1 MKKQHTFSAMIWAAA
16 AAVLLSAVMTA
27 SLTGCAKKQSLE
39 LTELSD
45 TEGSPGENDG
55 DSEGNGQDAGSR
67 SQDPATETDPQE
79 ADGTGTAG
87 EAPADGADSGE
98 PELIYVFVCGAVAQ
112 EGVYELPAGS
122 RVYQAVEAAGGYA
135 ADADTSYINQADPVT
150 DAQKLEIPTVEE
162 AEKLRE
168 EAALAAENRQAET
181 DAESD
186 SGPDGAAAGYANNGA
201 GQVNNGAGQMNNS
214 AGQADDAAARLI
226 NINTADEAAL
236 QTLPGI
242 GAAKAASIV
251 RYREANGGFSSIEE
265 IKKVS
270 GIGDITY
277 ENIKGCITV

>member
-1 MKKQHTFSAMIWAAA
+1 MKKQHTFSAMIRAAA

-135 ADADTSYINQADPVT
+135 SDADTSYINQADPVT
-150 DAQKLEIPTVEE
+150 DAQKLEIPTAEE
-162 AEKLRE
+162 AKKLRE
-168 EAALAAENRQAET
+168 EAALAAENRQMET
-181 DAESD
+181 EPEPGT
-186 SGPDGAAAGYANNGA
+186 GPDGTAAGYA
-201 GQVNNGAGQMNNS
+201 NNGAGQMNNS

>member
-181 DAESD
+181 DAESG

-201 GQVNNGAGQMNNS
+201 GQVNNGAGQMNNG

-265 IKKVS
+265 IKRVS

>member
-1 MKKQHTFSAMIWAAA
+1 M
-16 AAVLLSAVMTA
+16 
-27 SLTGCAKKQSLE
+27 
-39 LTELSD
+39 
-45 TEGSPGENDG
+45 
-55 DSEGNGQDAGSR
+55 
-67 SQDPATETDPQE
+67 
-79 ADGTGTAG
+79 
-87 EAPADGADSGE
+87 
-98 PELIYVFVCGAVAQ
+98 
-112 EGVYELPAGS
+112 
-122 RVYQAVEAAGGYA
+122 EAAGGYA

-181 DAESD
+181 DAESG

>member
-1 MKKQHTFSAMIWAAA
+1 MKKQHTFSAMIRAAA

-45 TEGSPGENDG
+45 PEGSPGENDG

-162 AEKLRE
+162 AKKLRE

-181 DAESD
+181 DAESG

-201 GQVNNGAGQMNNS
+201 GQVNNG

>member
-181 DAESD
+181 DAESG
-186 SGPDGAAAGYANNGA
+186 SGPDGAAAGYA
-201 GQVNNGAGQMNNS
+201 NNGAGQMNNS

-226 NINTADEAAL
+226 NINTADEATL

>member
-1 MKKQHTFSAMIWAAA
+1 MKKQHTFSAMIMAVA
-16 AAVLLSAVMTA
+16 AAVLLSAVMTF

-79 ADGTGTAG
+79 ADGTGTTW

-150 DAQKLEIPTVEE
+150 DAQKLEIPTAEE
-162 AEKLRE
+162 AKKLRE
-168 EAALAAENRQAET
+168 EAALAAENRQMET
-181 DAESD
+181 EPGPGT
-186 SGPDGAAAGYANNGA
+186 GPDGAAAGYANNGA

-226 NINTADEAAL
+226 NINTADEATL

>member
-45 TEGSPGENDG
+45 PEGSTGENDG

-181 DAESD
+181 DAESGA
-186 SGPDGAAAGYANNGA
+186 GPDGAAS
-201 GQVNNGAGQMNNS
+201 GQVNPGASQANNGAGQMNKG
-214 AGQADDAAARLI
+214 AGQADDAAGRLI

-236 QTLPGI
+236 KTLPGI

>member
-168 EAALAAENRQAET
+168 EAALAAENRQTET
-181 DAESD
+181 EP
-186 SGPDGAAAGYANNGA
+186 GPGAGSDGAAAGYANNGA
-201 GQVNNGAGQMNNS
+201 GQVNNGAGQ
-214 AGQADDAAARLI
+214 ADDAAARLI
-226 NINTADEAAL
+226 NINTADEATL

>member
-1 MKKQHTFSAMIWAAA
+1 VKKQHTFSAMIWAAA

-181 DAESD
+181 DAESG

-201 GQVNNGAGQMNNS
+201 GQVNNGAGQMNNG

-226 NINTADEAAL
+226 NINTADEATL

-242 GAAKAASIV
+242 GATKAASIV

>member
-181 DAESD
+181 DAESG
-186 SGPDGAAAGYANNGA
+186 SEPDGAAAGYA
-201 GQVNNGAGQMNNS
+201 NNGAGQMNNS

>member
-122 RVYQAVEAAGGYA
+122 RVYQAVEAAGGYT

-162 AEKLRE
+162 AKKLRE

-181 DAESD
+181 DAESG

-201 GQVNNGAGQMNNS
+201 GQVNNGAGQ
-214 AGQADDAAARLI
+214 ADDAAARLI
-226 NINTADEAAL
+226 NINTADEATL

>member
-181 DAESD
+181 DAESG

-201 GQVNNGAGQMNNS
+201 GQVNNGAGQ
-214 AGQADDAAARLI
+214 ADDAAARLI
-226 NINTADEAAL
+226 NINTADEATL

>member
-150 DAQKLEIPTVEE
+150 DAQKLEIPTAEE
-162 AEKLRE
+162 AKKLRE

-181 DAESD
+181 DAESG
-186 SGPDGAAAGYANNGA
+186 SGPDGAAAGYANYGA
-201 GQVNNGAGQMNNS
+201 EQVNNG

>member
-87 EAPADGADSGE
+87 ESPADGADSGE

-181 DAESD
+181 DAESG
-186 SGPDGAAAGYANNGA
+186 SEPDGAAAGYANNGA
-201 GQVNNGAGQMNNS
+201 GQVNNGAGQMNNG

-226 NINTADEAAL
+226 NINTADEATL

>member
-181 DAESD
+181 DAESG
-186 SGPDGAAAGYANNGA
+186 SGPDDAAAGYANNGA

>member
-87 EAPADGADSGE
+87 EAPADGKDSGE

-150 DAQKLEIPTVEE
+150 DAQKLEIPTAEE
-162 AEKLRE
+162 AKKLRE
-168 EAALAAENRQAET
+168 EAALAAENRQTET
-181 DAESD
+181 EPGSGA
-186 SGPDGAAAGYANNGA
+186 GPDGAAAGYANNGA

-226 NINTADEAAL
+226 NINTADEATL

>member
-27 SLTGCAKKQSLE
+27 T
-39 LTELSD
+39 D

-162 AEKLRE
+162 AKKLRE

-181 DAESD
+181 DAESG

-226 NINTADEAAL
+226 NINTADEATL

>member
-150 DAQKLEIPTVEE
+150 DAQKLEIPTAEE
-162 AEKLRE
+162 AKKLRE
-168 EAALAAENRQAET
+168 EAALVAENRQMET
-181 DAESD
+181 NPGPGT
-186 SGPDGAAAGYANNGA
+186 GPDGTAAGYA
-201 GQVNNGAGQMNNS
+201 NNGAGQMNNS
-214 AGQADDAAARLI
+214 AGQADDTAARLI
-226 NINTADEAAL
+226 NINTADEATL

>member
-181 DAESD
+181 DAESG

-201 GQVNNGAGQMNNS
+201 GQVNNS

>member
-181 DAESD
+181 DAESG
-186 SGPDGAAAGYANNGA
+186 SGPDGAAAGYVNNGA

>member
-1 MKKQHTFSAMIWAAA
+1 VKKQHTFSAMIWAAA

-181 DAESD
+181 DAESG

>member
-135 ADADTSYINQADPVT
+135 ADADTSYINQADPV
-150 DAQKLEIPTVEE
+150 EE

-181 DAESD
+181 DAESG
-186 SGPDGAAAGYANNGA
+186 SGPDGAAAGYA
-201 GQVNNGAGQMNNS
+201 NNGAGQMNNS

>member
-135 ADADTSYINQADPVT
+135 GDADTSYINQADPVT

-181 DAESD
+181 DAESG

-201 GQVNNGAGQMNNS
+201 GQVNNG

>member
-1 MKKQHTFSAMIWAAA
+1 MKKQHTFSAMIRAAA

-98 PELIYVFVCGAVAQ
+98 PELIYVFVCGAVSQ

-181 DAESD
+181 DAESG
-186 SGPDGAAAGYANNGA
+186 SEPDGAAAGYANNGA

>member
-150 DAQKLEIPTVEE
+150 DAQKLEIPTAEE
-162 AEKLRE
+162 AKKLRE
-168 EAALAAENRQAET
+168 EAALAAENRQTET
-181 DAESD
+181 EPGPGA
-186 SGPDGAAAGYANNGA
+186 GPDGAAAGYANNGA
-201 GQVNNGAGQMNNS
+201 GQVNNS

-226 NINTADEAAL
+226 NINTADEATL

>member
-135 ADADTSYINQADPVT
+135 ADADTSYINQAGPVT
-150 DAQKLEIPTVEE
+150 DAQKLESPTVEE
-162 AEKLRE
+162 AKKLRE

-181 DAESD
+181 DAESG

-214 AGQADDAAARLI
+214 AGQAEDAAARLI

-242 GAAKAASIV
+242 SAAKAASIV

>member
-1 MKKQHTFSAMIWAAA
+1 MKKQHTFSAMIRAAA

-122 RVYQAVEAAGGYA
+122 RVYQAVEAAGGYT

-181 DAESD
+181 DAESG
-186 SGPDGAAAGYANNGA
+186 SEPDGAAAGYANNGA
-201 GQVNNGAGQMNNS
+201 GQVNNGAGQMNNG
-214 AGQADDAAARLI
+214 AGQAEDAAARLI
-226 NINTADEAAL
+226 NINTADEATL

>member
-1 MKKQHTFSAMIWAAA
+1 MKKQHTFSAIIWAAA

-181 DAESD
+181 DAESG

-226 NINTADEAAL
+226 NINTADEATL

>member
-162 AEKLRE
+162 AKKLRE

-181 DAESD
+181 DAESG

-201 GQVNNGAGQMNNS
+201 GQVNYGAGQMNNS